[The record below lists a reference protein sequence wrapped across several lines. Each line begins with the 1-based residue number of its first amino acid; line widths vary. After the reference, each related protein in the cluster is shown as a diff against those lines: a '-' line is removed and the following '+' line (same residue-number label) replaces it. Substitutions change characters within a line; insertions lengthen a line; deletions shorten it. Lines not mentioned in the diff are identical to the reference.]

1 MKATLSESER
11 RYHPTESKYKG
22 GAHEM
27 YVTYDLEQKTR
38 SDGSATY
45 PKVKRVYIAG
55 QVLDWKAG
63 VVKKKSG
70 REVYGVLINYEQS
83 RKSYHRKGYT
93 AHRGKTT
100 YATSPASVGA
110 TSQKF
115 AQVIEVPERA
125 GNVRFYTDIGELPA
139 TYRHALQRVR

>member
-1 MKATLSESER
+1 MPATLSER
-11 RYHPTESKYKG
+11 CYRPTASKYKG

-38 SDGSATY
+38 SDGSAIY

-55 QVLDWKAG
+55 QVLDWKVG

-70 REVYGVLINYEQS
+70 REVYGVQIDYEQS

-100 YATSPASVGA
+100 YATSPASVA
-110 TSQKF
+110 VTSQKF

-125 GNVRFYTDIGELPA
+125 SNVRFYTDVGKLPA
-139 TYRHALQRVR
+139 PYRHALQRVR

>member
-1 MKATLSESER
+1 MEATVSER

-27 YVTYDLEQKTR
+27 YVAYDLEQKTR
-38 SDGSATY
+38 SDGRAIY

-55 QVLDWKAG
+55 QVLDWKVG

-70 REVYGVLINYEQS
+70 REVYGVQINYEQS

-93 AHRGKTT
+93 AQRGQTT
-100 YATSPASVGA
+100 YVTSPASVGS

-125 GNVRFYTDIGELPA
+125 GNVRFYTHLGELPA

>member
-1 MKATLSESER
+1 MEATVSER

-38 SDGSATY
+38 SDGSAVY

-55 QVLDWKAG
+55 QVLDWKVG

-70 REVYGVLINYEQS
+70 REVYGVQINYEQS

-93 AHRGKTT
+93 AQRGQTT
-100 YATSPASVGA
+100 YATSPASVGS

-115 AQVIEVPERA
+115 AQVIEVPEGA
-125 GNVRFYTDIGELPA
+125 GNVRFYTNLSELPA

>member
-1 MKATLSESER
+1 MEATVSER
-11 RYHPTESKYKG
+11 RYRPTESKYKG

-38 SDGSATY
+38 GDGRAIYS
-45 PKVKRVYIAG
+45 KVKRVYIAG
-55 QVLDWKAG
+55 QVLDWKVG

-70 REVYGVLINYEQS
+70 REVYGVQINYEQS

-93 AHRGKTT
+93 AQRGQKT
-100 YATSPASVGA
+100 YETSPASVGS

-125 GNVRFYTDIGELPA
+125 GNVRFYMHLGELPA

>member
-1 MKATLSESER
+1 VSER

-38 SDGSATY
+38 SDGSAIY

-55 QVLDWKAG
+55 QVLDWKVG

-70 REVYGVLINYEQS
+70 REVYGVQINYEQS
-83 RKSYHRKGYT
+83 RKSYYRKGYT
-93 AHRGKTT
+93 AQRGKTT
-100 YATSPASVGA
+100 YETSPASVGA
-110 TSQKF
+110 ASQTF
-115 AQVIEVPERA
+115 VQVIEVPKGA
-125 GNVRFYTDIGELPA
+125 GNVRFYTNPGELPA

>member
-1 MKATLSESER
+1 MEATVSER

-38 SDGSATY
+38 SDGSAIY

-55 QVLDWKAG
+55 QVLDWKVG

-70 REVYGVLINYEQS
+70 REVYGVQVNYAQS

-93 AHRGKTT
+93 AQHGQTT
-100 YATSPASVGA
+100 YATSPASVGS

-125 GNVRFYTDIGELPA
+125 GNVRFYTNPGELPA

>member
-1 MKATLSESER
+1 MKATVSER
-11 RYHPTESKYKG
+11 RYRPTASKYKG

-38 SDGSATY
+38 SDGSAIY

-55 QVLDWKAG
+55 QVLDWKVG

-70 REVYGVLINYEQS
+70 REVYGVQINYEQS
-83 RKSYHRKGYT
+83 RQSYHRKGYT
-93 AHRGKTT
+93 AQRGTTT
-100 YATSPASVGA
+100 YATLPASVGS

-125 GNVRFYTDIGELPA
+125 GNVRFYTHLGELPA
-139 TYRHALQRVR
+139 PYRHALQRVR

>member
-1 MKATLSESER
+1 MEATVSER

-38 SDGSATY
+38 SDGSAVY

-55 QVLDWKAG
+55 QVLDWKVG

-70 REVYGVLINYEQS
+70 REVYGVQINYEQS

-93 AHRGKTT
+93 AQRGQTT
-100 YATSPASVGA
+100 YATSPASVGS

-125 GNVRFYTDIGELPA
+125 GNVRFYTHLGELPA

>member
-1 MKATLSESER
+1 MQATLAKR
-11 RYHPTESKYKG
+11 RYRPTASKYKG

-38 SDGSATY
+38 SDGSAIY

-55 QVLDWKAG
+55 QVLDWKVG

-70 REVYGVLINYEQS
+70 REVYGVQIHYEQS
-83 RKSYHRKGYT
+83 RKGYHRKGYT
-93 AHRGKTT
+93 AHHGKTM
-100 YATSPASVGA
+100 YESSPASVGA

-125 GNVRFYTDIGELPA
+125 GNVRFYTDIGKLPA
-139 TYRHALQRVR
+139 SYRHALQRVR

>member
-1 MKATLSESER
+1 MQATLSER
-11 RYHPTESKYKG
+11 RYRPTVSKYKG

-38 SDGSATY
+38 SDGSAIY
-45 PKVKRVYIAG
+45 RKIKRVYIAG
-55 QVLDWKAG
+55 KVLDWKVG
-63 VVKKKSG
+63 VVRKKSG
-70 REVYGVLINYEQS
+70 REVYGVQIHYEQS

-100 YATSPASVGA
+100 YETSPASVGV

-125 GNVRFYTDIGELPA
+125 GNVRFYTDVGKLPA
-139 TYRHALQRVR
+139 PYHHALQRVR

>member
-1 MKATLSESER
+1 MKATVSER
-11 RYHPTESKYKG
+11 RYRPTESKYKG
-22 GAHEM
+22 GANEM

-38 SDGSATY
+38 GDGSALY

-55 QVLDWKAG
+55 QVLDWKVG

-70 REVYGVLINYEQS
+70 REVYGVQINYKQS

-93 AHRGKTT
+93 AQRGKTT
-100 YATSPASVGA
+100 YETSPASIGA

-115 AQVIEVPERA
+115 AQVIEVPEDA
-125 GNVRFYTDIGELPA
+125 GNVRFYINLGELPA